1 MVSNMSSIAGEAGQ
15 TIGEAGD
22 TVAGGRCVGRL
33 GVFPVPEAA
42 AGALDAMSALAGID
56 IDALCTDERFGL
68 LDALEAIERT
78 VAGVNMKTLVAVDT
92 CGETDI
98 SFGMTP
104 PSYSDQHLGKDRRSW
119 AGRLCVGKV
128 LSSVMSDVLDAVVNG
143 SLPTE
148 RAAVIASA
156 VNHRNAVLMGGAQQD
171 LIDLAASEPSFR
183 DFARIVSELGDLL
196 DPDGSHH
203 DEPDTSKVTT
213 GRNGDSSLAVNGTF
227 CGVDS
232 HTFEQLLD
240 TATDRLWRQWNN
252 DKALCPELVIPTRA
266 ELRAQALLELV
277 RRGAGASPTS
287 AGRTVVELSLIIDTD
302 GISDADR
309 LADDILAGT
318 GIGRFTHPTYR
329 QRHHLD
335 HHHDG
340 PCQPDTCGV
349 TAKAPVCTPTGDP
362 VQLTT
367 SEWQL
372 LTCDP
377 HISEI
382 VLDALGHPIA
392 TRDRDRHPNRAMRR
406 SLNARDAGCAFP
418 GCDHPPQWCD
428 AHHIVTY
435 SDDGKT
441 ITHNLVLLCRRHH
454 GIVHRNGWQITPTTP
469 TAPTAPDR
477 PNHDSRAGPPP
488 GLFTITTPG
497 GHTLHTQHRR
507 PPAPV

>member
-1 MVSNMSSIAGEAGQ
+1 MSSIAGEAGRN
-15 TIGEAGD
+15 TGNAGP
-22 TVAGGRCVGRL
+22 GVGRL
-33 GVFPVPEAA
+33 GVFPMPDAA
-42 AGALDAMSALAGID
+42 AAAVEAVRALAAVD
-56 IDALCTDERFGL
+56 VDALSTDERFGL
-68 LDALEAIERT
+68 LDALESMERT
-78 VAGVNMKTLVAVDT
+78 LTGESMKALVAVDT
-92 CGETDI
+92 CGETDVA
-98 SFGMTP
+98 FGMTL

-119 AGRLCVGKV
+119 AGRLRIGKI
-128 LSSVMSDVLDAVVNG
+128 LSSTMPDILDAVVNG
-143 SLPTE
+143 SLPVE
-148 RAAVIASA
+148 RAAVIANA
-156 VNHRNAVLMGGAQQD
+156 VNHRNAVLMGGAQLD
-171 LIDLAASEPSFR
+171 LLDLADTEASFR

-203 DEPDTSKVTT
+203 DDDADTSKVTT
-213 GRNGDSSLAVNGTF
+213 GRNGDRSLDVNGTF

-240 TATDRLWRQWNN
+240 SATDRLWRQWNN

-277 RRGAGASPTS
+277 RRGAGAHPTT
-287 AGRTVVELSLIIDTD
+287 AGRTVVELSLIIDSDHIT
-302 GISDADR
+302 DADR
-309 LADDILAGT
+309 LAEQILAGT
-318 GIGRFTHPTYR
+318 GISRFTHPTYR

-340 PCQPDTCGV
+340 PCTDTCAV
-349 TAKAPVCTPTGDP
+349 PVPVSTASGDRVP
-362 VQLTT
+362 LTT

-377 HISEI
+377 HIAEI

-406 SLNARDAGCAFP
+406 SLHARDGGCAFP

-435 SDDGKT
+435 ADDGRT

-454 GIVHRNGWQITPTTP
+454 GIVHRNGWHIAATE
-469 TAPTAPDR
+469 PDDANDQRR
-477 PNHDSRAGPPP
+477 PAA
-488 GLFTITTPG
+488 GLFTITTPD

-507 PPAPV
+507 RPAPV